1 MDLYTQIYNI
11 LMGESN
17 PKDKSNELTNLLN
30 TINKIKSKINRS
42 TAGYYGP
49 QITNLENKK
58 FLIMDEI
65 SSYNFYLKNKNSNNN
80 FDLHEMYG
88 YQINSVL
95 DAIFDAALDPD
106 NKNQAAAWKLVMDR
120 VAPTSAFEQEITKGG
135 GKSAIQINIT
145 GVGTEISSIS
155 SKGSVIDG
163 DSGEILQD

>member
-11 LMGESN
+11 LIGESN
-17 PKDKSNELTNLLN
+17 PKDKSNELTILLN

-42 TAGYYGP
+42 TSSYYGQ

-95 DAIFDAALDPD
+95 DAIFDYCIL
-106 NKNQAAAWKLVMDR
+106 K
-120 VAPTSAFEQEITKGG
+120 EI
-135 GKSAIQINIT
+135 KSFHIIT
-145 GVGTEISSIS
+145 GNGN
-155 SKGSVIDG
+155 VIKPKVIKYLKYFNVSFKFINNG
-163 DSGEILQD
+163 LLNVNKY